1 MKVTMIG
8 TGYVG
13 LVTGACFADLGHEVA
28 CVEIDERKLARL
40 QAGEIPIYEP
50 GLEDMV
56 ARNVDAGRISF
67 TAKAAEAVPESDAV
81 FICVGTPPR
90 EDGDADLSYVYAA
103 ARDIAPNL
111 RGYTVVVDKSTVPV
125 GTGDEV
131 TAIIQ
136 KMNPD
141 ADFDVASNPEFLR
154 EGNAIDDFMKPDR
167 VVIGVDGPRARA
179 VMQALYR
186 PLTLNEMPIL
196 YTGRATAELT
206 KYAANAFLA
215 MKVTFINEIADICER
230 VGADVQDV
238 SRGIGLDSR
247 IGTKFLQAGAGF
259 GGSCFPKDTLAL
271 TGTARKV
278 GRPTKIVE
286 AVMAAND
293 ERKRR
298 MAGKII
304 DACNGDVAGKTIGVL
319 GVTFKPNTD
328 DMRDAPSLDIL
339 PLLQKAGARIRAYDP
354 EGMGEAR
361 KYLSDIEWTE
371 DAYGVMPGADALL
384 ILTEWN
390 EFRVLDLDHI
400 RRELK
405 EPLIV
410 DLRNIYRPAEMAEA
424 GFTYHSVG
432 RETAAPKTTDGATG

>member
-1 MKVTMIG
+1 MKVAMIG

-13 LVTGACFADLGHEVA
+13 LVSGACFADLGHHVT
-28 CVEIDERKLARL
+28 CVDTDTAKIEKLRRA
-40 QAGEIPIYEP
+40 EIPIYEP
-50 GLEDMV
+50 GLEDIV
-56 ARNVDAGRISF
+56 ARNVEAGRLSF
-67 TAKAAEAVPESDAV
+67 TTDAAEAVPSCDAI

-90 EDGDADLSYVYAA
+90 EDGDADLSWVYAA
-103 ARDIAPNL
+103 AEGIAAHL
-111 RGYTVVVDKSTVPV
+111 EGYTVIVDKSTVPV

-131 TAIIQ
+131 ERIIRAS
-136 KMNPD
+136 NPK

-154 EGNAIDDFMKPDR
+154 EGNAIDDFMRPDR
-167 VVIGVDGPRARA
+167 IVIGTNAARARE

-186 PLTLNEMPIL
+186 PLMLAETPIL
-196 YTGRATAELT
+196 HTSRATAELT

-215 MKVTFINEIADICER
+215 MKVTFINEIADICEQ

-271 TGTARKV
+271 TSTARKV
-278 GRPTKIVE
+278 GRPTQIVE
-286 AVMAAND
+286 AVMAANA

-298 MAGKII
+298 MADKIVA
-304 DACNGDVAGKTIGVL
+304 ACGGTIAGKVLGVL

-339 PLLQKAGARIRAYDP
+339 PLLQQAGARIRAYDP

-361 KYLSDIEWTE
+361 KYLNDIEWSA

-390 EFRVLDLDHI
+390 EFRVLDLDRV

-405 EPLIV
+405 RPLMI
-410 DLRNIYRPAEMAEA
+410 DLRNIYTPAEMAEA
-424 GFTYHSVG
+424 GFEYHSVG
-432 RETAAPKTTDGATG
+432 RPNA

>member
-1 MKVTMIG
+1 MKVAMIG

-13 LVTGACFADLGHEVA
+13 LVSGACFADLGHHVT
-28 CVEIDERKLARL
+28 CVDTDTAKIAKLRRA
-40 QAGEIPIYEP
+40 EIPIYEP
-50 GLEDMV
+50 GLEDIV
-56 ARNVDAGRISF
+56 ARNVEAGRLSF
-67 TAKAAEAVPESDAV
+67 TTDAAEAVPSCDAI

-90 EDGDADLSYVYAA
+90 EDGDADLSWVYAA
-103 ARDIAPNL
+103 AEGIAAHL
-111 RGYTVVVDKSTVPV
+111 EGYTVIVDKSTVPV

-131 TAIIQ
+131 ERIIRAS
-136 KMNPD
+136 NPK

-154 EGNAIDDFMKPDR
+154 EGNAIDDFMRPDR
-167 VVIGVDGPRARA
+167 IVIGTNAARARE

-186 PLTLNEMPIL
+186 PLMLAETPIL
-196 YTGRATAELT
+196 HTSRATAELT

-215 MKVTFINEIADICER
+215 MKVTFINEIADICEQ

-271 TGTARKV
+271 TSTARKV
-278 GRPTKIVE
+278 GRPTQIVE
-286 AVMAAND
+286 AVMAANA

-298 MAGKII
+298 MADKIVA
-304 DACNGDVAGKTIGVL
+304 ACGGTIAGKVLGVL

-339 PLLQKAGARIRAYDP
+339 PLLQQAGARIRAYDP

-361 KYLSDIEWTE
+361 KYLNDIEWSA

-390 EFRVLDLDHI
+390 EFRVLDLDRV

-405 EPLIV
+405 RPLMI
-410 DLRNIYRPAEMAEA
+410 DLRNIYTPAEMAEA
-424 GFTYHSVG
+424 GFEYHSVG
-432 RETAAPKTTDGATG
+432 RPNA

>member
-1 MKVTMIG
+1 MKVAMIG

-13 LVTGACFADLGHEVA
+13 LVSGACFADLGHHVT
-28 CVEIDERKLARL
+28 CVDTDAAKIAKLRRA
-40 QAGEIPIYEP
+40 EIPIYEP
-50 GLEDMV
+50 GLEDIV
-56 ARNVDAGRISF
+56 ARSVEAGRLSF
-67 TAKAAEAVPESDAV
+67 TMDATGAVPSCDAI

-103 ARDIAPNL
+103 AQGIAAHLN
-111 RGYTVVVDKSTVPV
+111 GYTVIVDKSTVPV

-131 TAIIQ
+131 ERIIR
-136 KMNPD
+136 KANPE

-154 EGNAIDDFMKPDR
+154 EGNAIDDFMRPDR
-167 VVIGVDGPRARA
+167 IVIGTNAPRARE

-186 PLTLNEMPIL
+186 PLMLAETPIL
-196 YTGRATAELT
+196 HTSRATAELT

-215 MKVTFINEIADICER
+215 MKVTFINEIADICEQ

-271 TGTARKV
+271 TSTARKV
-278 GRPTKIVE
+278 GRPTQIVE
-286 AVMAAND
+286 AVMAANA

-298 MAGKII
+298 MADKIVA
-304 DACNGDVAGKTIGVL
+304 ACGGTIAGKVLGVL

-339 PLLQKAGARIRAYDP
+339 PLLQQAGARIRAYDP
-354 EGMGEAR
+354 EGMSEAR
-361 KYLSDIEWTE
+361 KYLSDIEWSA

-390 EFRVLDLDHI
+390 EFRVLDLDRV

-405 EPLIV
+405 RPLMI
-410 DLRNIYRPAEMAEA
+410 DLRNIYTPGDMAEA
-424 GFTYHSVG
+424 GFEYHSVG
-432 RETAAPKTTDGATG
+432 RPSPARSTRRGG

>member
-1 MKVTMIG
+1 MKVAMIG

-13 LVTGACFADLGHEVA
+13 LVSGACFADLGHKVF
-28 CVEIDERKLARL
+28 CVEIDETKIARL
-40 QAGEIPIYEP
+40 RRGEIPIYEP
-50 GLEDMV
+50 GLDDIV
-56 ARNVDAGRISF
+56 ARNVEAGRLSF
-67 TAKAAEAVPESDAV
+67 TADAAEAVPDCDAV

-90 EDGDADLSYVYAA
+90 EDGDADLSWVHAA
-103 ARDIAPNL
+103 ARGIAGHL
-111 RGYTVVVDKSTVPV
+111 SGYTVVVDKSTVPV

-131 TAIIQ
+131 EAIIREA
-136 KMNPD
+136 NPE

-154 EGNAIDDFMKPDR
+154 EGNAIDDFMRPDR
-167 VVIGVDGPRARA
+167 IVIGTNAARARE

-186 PLTLNEMPIL
+186 PLMLAETPIL
-196 YTGRATAELT
+196 HTSRATAELT

-215 MKVTFINEIADICER
+215 MKVTFINEIADICEQ

-271 TGTARKV
+271 TSTARKV
-278 GRPTKIVE
+278 GRPTQIVE
-286 AVMAAND
+286 AVMAANA

-298 MAGKII
+298 MADKIVA
-304 DACNGDVAGKTIGVL
+304 ACGGTIAGKVLGVL

-339 PLLQKAGARIRAYDP
+339 PLLQQAGARIRAYDP

-361 KYLSDIEWTE
+361 KYLNDIEWSA

-390 EFRVLDLDHI
+390 EFRVLDLDRV

-405 EPLIV
+405 RPLMI
-410 DLRNIYRPAEMAEA
+410 DLRNIYTPGDMAEA
-424 GFTYHSVG
+424 GFEYHSVG
-432 RETAAPKTTDGATG
+432 RPSPARSTRRGG

>member
-1 MKVTMIG
+1 MIG

-13 LVTGACFADLGHEVA
+13 LVTGACFADLGHDVI
-28 CVEIDERKLARL
+28 CLDTDQGKIERLRK
-40 QAGEIPIYEP
+40 GEIPIFEP

-56 ARNVDAGRISF
+56 QHNVRARRLSF
-67 TAKAAEAVPESDAV
+67 TTSYDEAVPGRDAV
-81 FICVGTPPR
+81 FIAVGTPTK
-90 EDGDADLSYVYAA
+90 ETDGSADLSAVYAV
-103 ARDIAPNL
+103 ARMIASHL
-111 RGYTVVVDKSTVPV
+111 TSYTVVVDKSTVPV

-131 TAIIQ
+131 DAIIR
-136 KMNPD
+136 KENPK
-141 ADFDVASNPEFLR
+141 AQFDVASNPEFLR
-154 EGNAIDDFMKPDR
+154 EGSAIDDFMKPDR
-167 VVIGVDGPRARA
+167 VVIGANAERPRA

-186 PLTLNEMPIL
+186 PLTMHETPMIH
-196 YTGRATAELT
+196 TSRATAELT

-215 MKVTFINEIADICER
+215 TKVTFINEIADICER

-247 IGTKFLQAGAGF
+247 IGPKFLQAGAGF

-278 GRPTKIVE
+278 GSPTLIVE
-286 AVMAAND
+286 AVMEANN

-298 MAGKII
+298 MAKKIVA
-304 DACNGDVAGKTIGVL
+304 ACGGDLKGKTLGVL

-328 DMRDAPSLDIL
+328 DMRDAPSLDIV
-339 PLLQKAGARIRAYDP
+339 PLLQKAGAKIRAYDP
-354 EGMGEAR
+354 EGMEEAR
-361 KYLSDIEWTE
+361 KYLDDIEWMK

-390 EFRVLDLDHI
+390 EFRVLDFERIKTL
-400 RRELK
+400 LK
-405 EPLIV
+405 APLVI
-410 DLRNIYRPAEMAEA
+410 DLRNVYAPAEMASA

-432 RETAAPKTTDGATG
+432 RDVATPQKA